1 MRNTRS
7 GFTLMEI
14 MVVIIVI
21 AVLASV
27 AGPMIGSITD
37 QGRSSA
43 TKSKLA
49 SLKSALISYKNDVGR
64 FPYIG
69 DSTNVAKANAHN
81 AASDKLLANNSDAP
95 VAAVGGNVLVTNNVE
110 PFSTNYQRRWKGPYM
125 DANPEDFMHD
135 GWGNRISYFA
145 KSYNIYIRSNGING
159 EKDATVE
166 DSLDPAKQED
176 GTADD
181 VVISVAKV
189 RKPFS

>member
-1 MRNTRS
+1 MNKTRS

-64 FPYIG
+64 FPFVGSNSFDGSQY
-69 DSTNVAKANAHN
+69 N
-81 AASDKLLANNSDAP
+81 AANNTLLISNADAP
-95 VAAVGGNVLVTNNVE
+95 TNGTGNVLVTNE
-110 PFSTNYQRRWKGPYM
+110 TQPFVTNYQRRWKGPYM

-135 GWGNRISYFA
+135 GWGNRIVYFA
-145 KSYNIYIRSNGING
+145 LDYNIYVRSFGIDGN
-159 EKDATVE
+159 KDITA
-166 DSLDPAKQED
+166 DALDPAKQES
-176 GTADD
+176 GEVDD
-181 VVISVAKV
+181 ILVSVAKV
-189 RKPFS
+189 RKKFN